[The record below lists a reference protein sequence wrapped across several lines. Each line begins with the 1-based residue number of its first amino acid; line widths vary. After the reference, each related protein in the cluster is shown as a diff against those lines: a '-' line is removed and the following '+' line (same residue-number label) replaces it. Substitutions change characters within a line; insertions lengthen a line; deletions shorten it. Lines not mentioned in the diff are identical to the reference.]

1 MGFPG
6 GSDSKE
12 SACGR
17 PGFDPWV
24 GKFPWRRKWQP
35 TPVFL
40 PGESQGQRSLA
51 GYCPWSRKEWD
62 PTERLHFHFSLSQLC
77 PSFPI
82 LMAGVKFCTLLQ
94 YSHRS
99 SYLDQ
104 TLLQILTLSPRDM
117 KTCHIYQ
124 TIFMEICFLYLMHR
138 VGTQNNLKPNTH
150 GNRTILKE

>member
-51 GYCPWSRKEWD
+51 GYCPWSRKEWG

-104 TLLQILTLSPRDM
+104 TLLQILTL
-117 KTCHIYQ
+117 
-124 TIFMEICFLYLMHR
+124 FLLGIWKLATFTKRFSWRFAFYIWCIELALR
-138 VGTQNNLKPNTH
+138 IT
-150 GNRTILKE
+150 

>member
-1 MGFPG
+1 MVKNPTAKAGDTRDAGSIPGLGISPG
-6 GSDSKE
+6 G
-12 SACGR
+12 GH
-17 PGFDPWV
+17 GDPL
-24 GKFPWRRKWQP
+24 QY
-35 TPVFL
+35 L